1 MLDRPLRILV
11 ASAAIGVAATS
22 RALAA
27 EPQPVKQPVAVDLN
41 RLGAELDLFAAEARR
56 ERWANALAGLGVGS
70 IMLPTG
76 IVLLPRSDGASEA
89 LAIGLIVGGS
99 AQLISVPLAFL
110 RTRMDDVRDDFRQRR
125 LRDADPVTT
134 LRAIEEEWR
143 DAAAA
148 AHRLRTLGG
157 TIAILAG
164 AANLIVGVVFLLA
177 PAGIL
182 GLDRTAQY
190 TWGGTFLGIGASVGT
205 IGVRLSIQES
215 AEERSWNAY
224 QVMTSPRVLPS
235 VSLGVAPTSGGGI
248 GLATLSF

>member
-1 MLDRPLRILV
+1 VVGPLRILLV
-11 ASAAIGVAATS
+11 SAAIGVAAAS
-22 RALAA
+22 PALAA
-27 EPQPVKQPVAVDLN
+27 EPQPVAQPVAVDLN

-56 ERWANALAGLGVGS
+56 ERWANALTGLGVGS

-76 IVLLPRSDGASEA
+76 IVLLQRSDGASEA
-89 LAIGLIVGGS
+89 LAIGLIVGGG

-110 RTRMDDVRDDFRQRR
+110 RTRMDDVRDDFRQRF
-125 LRDADPVTT
+125 RDADRVKT

-143 DAAAA
+143 DAAVA
-148 AHRLRTLGG
+148 AHRQRTLGG
-157 TIAILAG
+157 TIMLVTG
-164 AANLIVGVVFLLA
+164 AAHLVMGVVFLLA

-190 TWGGTFLGIGASVGT
+190 TWGGTFLGVGASVGT

-224 QVMTSPRVLPS
+224 QLMASPRVLPA
-235 VSLGVAPTSGGGI
+235 VSLGVAPAHGGGGI

>member
-1 MLDRPLRILV
+1 MLERPLRILL

-27 EPQPVKQPVAVDLN
+27 EPQPVEQPVGVDLN

-56 ERWANALAGLGVGS
+56 ERWANALTGLGVGS

-76 IVLLPRSDGASEA
+76 IVLLQRSDGASEA
-89 LAIGLIVGGS
+89 LAIGLIVGGG
-99 AQLISVPLAFL
+99 AQVISVPLAFL
-110 RTRMDDVRDDFRQRR
+110 RTRMDDVRDDFRRR
-125 LRDADPVTT
+125 WLNDADRAKT

-143 DAAAA
+143 DAAGA
-148 AHRLRTLGG
+148 AHHQRTLAG
-157 TIAILAG
+157 TIMLVTG
-164 AANLIVGVVFLLA
+164 AAHLVVGVVFLLA

-182 GLDRTAQY
+182 GLGRTAQY

-224 QVMTSPRVLPS
+224 QVMTSQRVPPS
-235 VSLGVAPTSGGGI
+235 VSLGVAPTQGGGI
-248 GLATLSF
+248 GFATLSF

>member
-1 MLDRPLRILV
+1 MLDRPLRILLV
-11 ASAAIGVAATS
+11 SVAIGVAGTS
-22 RALAA
+22 PVLAA
-27 EPQPVKQPVAVDLN
+27 EPLPVEQPVAVDLN

-56 ERWANALAGLGVGS
+56 ERWANALTGLGVGS

-76 IVLLPRSDGASEA
+76 IVLLRRSDGASEA
-89 LAIGLIVGGS
+89 LAIGLIVGGG

-110 RTRMDDVRDDFRQRR
+110 RTRMDDVRDDFRQRF
-125 LRDADPVTT
+125 RDADRAKT

-148 AHRLRTLGG
+148 AHRQRTLGG
-157 TIAILAG
+157 TIMLVTG
-164 AANLIVGVVFLLA
+164 AAHLIMGVVFLLA

-235 VSLGVAPTSGGGI
+235 VSFGITTTRGGGI
-248 GLATLSF
+248 GLATVSF